1 MAEHA
6 RKIGIWAGA
15 FIFSP
20 YLGPFLSG
28 ILSTHTTWRN
38 TQWLNAAMIGLGA
51 ILIAFLCDETSY
63 DTEMAESNPG
73 GPASSMS
80 GFVAHVKLLTGI
92 TGYKQHHT
100 GAGRTWIDLCIMVS
114 RPQFVAL
121 CCKCHFSLSVLKRL
135 KFVNIADSFLYA
147 YFYVGNW
154 TQLYLDSISSTA

>member
-38 TQWLNAAMIGLGA
+38 TQWLNTAMIGLGA

-63 DTEMAESNPG
+63 DTQMPRNDPC
-73 GPASSMS
+73 GPTFGMNR
-80 GFVAHVKLLTGI
+80 FVSHVKLLTGI
-92 TGYKQHHT
+92 TGYKQRYT
-100 GAGRTWIDLCIMVS
+100 GAGRTWKDMCIIVS
-114 RPQFVAL
+114 RPQFLAL
-121 CCKCHFSLSVLKRL
+121 CCKRHYHPFRSSRGRSLL
-135 KFVNIADSFLYA
+135 
-147 YFYVGNW
+147 
-154 TQLYLDSISSTA
+154 T

>member
-51 ILIAFLCDETSY
+51 ILIAFFCDETSY
-63 DTEMAESNPG
+63 DTEMAGSNPG
-73 GPASSMS
+73 GPASGRS

-92 TGYKQHHT
+92 TGYKQRHT
-100 GAGRTWIDLCIMVS
+100 GAGRAWIDLCIMVS
-114 RPQFVAL
+114 RPQFLVL
-121 CCKCHFSLSVLKRL
+121 CCKLHYHPFRSQEVE
-135 KFVNIADSFLYA
+135 IY
-147 YFYVGNW
+147 
-154 TQLYLDSISSTA
+154 